1 MRKSIDIFESNSY
14 FIDLKLQNKL
24 FNMLVFMNFRIIA
37 CLSALVLTA
46 ASSFATTSRYRLSWR
61 DNPATSMV
69 VGWNQD
75 DGEDPVLYC
84 STKDYGTNVSKY
96 KTKFAV
102 SRTVKYGHLNNFFV
116 RFNKLKPNTVYYFL
130 IKDSNSTSKR
140 FSFRTAPSKPTKL
153 AFIAGGDSRTLHD
166 QRILG
171 NRLVA
176 KLRPLF
182 ILFGGDF
189 TNSGKP
195 SHWDKWLV
203 DWQKTISE
211 DGRMYPMLP
220 AMGNHEYYA
229 GKDTTMLGEI
239 FDTANDDAYF
249 VFGFAGNM
257 LRTYVLNSEISR
269 YKERW
274 AAQTKWLMQDL
285 LANKKA
291 TWKVAIYHKPM
302 RPHTKGKGE
311 ANYLVSAWAY
321 LFHDFGMD
329 LAIESDTHLVKRT
342 FPLRPST
349 EKGSEMGFI
358 RDDKTGTTYIGEG
371 GWGAPLKPLNDTKS
385 WTKESAAFMQFKWI
399 QVTPKKLSSVVVKF
413 ENVDKVQALT
423 DKTRFKLP
431 KGISIWKPASG
442 PVLKLLPRKK

>member
-1 MRKSIDIFESNSY
+1 
-14 FIDLKLQNKL
+14 
-24 FNMLVFMNFRIIA
+24 MNFRSLA

-46 ASSFATTSRYRLSWR
+46 ASSFATTSKYRLSWR

-75 DGEDPVLYC
+75 DGKDAVLYC
-84 STKDYGTNVSKY
+84 SPKDFGTNISKY
-96 KTKFAV
+96 KRKFKV
-102 SRTVKYGHLNNFFV
+102 DRSVTFEIKGSNSKLNSSFV
-116 RFNKLKPNTVYYFL
+116 RLKGLRPNTVYYFV

-140 FSFRTAPSKPTKL
+140 FSFRTAPNKPSRMS
-153 AFIAGGDSRTLHD
+153 FIAGGDSRTLHD

-182 ILFGGDF
+182 VLFGGDF
-189 TNSGKP
+189 TNSGRP
-195 SHWDKWLV
+195 SQWDKWLV
-203 DWQKTISE
+203 DWQHTISE

-229 GKDTTMLGEI
+229 GKDTTMLDQI
-239 FDTANDDAYF
+239 FDIENLDAYF
-249 VFGFAGNM
+249 VLNFGGNM

-274 AAQTKWLMQDL
+274 AKQNKWLMKDL
-285 LANKKA
+285 LANKNA
-291 TWKVAIYHKPM
+291 NWKVAIYHKPM

-311 ANYLVSAWAY
+311 ANYLVKAWAY
-321 LFHDFGMD
+321 LFHDFGLD

-349 EKGSEMGFI
+349 EEGSEMGFI

-399 QVTPKKLSSVVVKF
+399 QVTPKNLSSVVVKF
-413 ENVDKVQALT
+413 ENVDKVEALT
-423 DKTRFKLP
+423 DKNRFKLP
-431 KGISIWKPASG
+431 KGLVIWKPKTG
-442 PVLKLLPRKK
+442 PVLKLNRRK